1 MKVGYLKNKSP
12 ISAALIPYPL
22 PLSCTL
28 CLISHH
34 AYETHSLEPSD
45 LMRMDSRKPIDL

>member
-1 MKVGYLKNKSP
+1 MNVGYLKNKSP
-12 ISAALIPYPL
+12 ISAALVPSL

-34 AYETHSLEPSD
+34 AYETHSLEPPD